1 MSYYSGRG
9 KVFLAERDTSGNPK
23 GFFHIGNV
31 PNLVVNLEAEVEEHI
46 ESVSGNDLIDA
57 RLSEAKRG
65 RITATAEEWSVANLE
80 LLFFG
85 ESVTQSSG
93 TATNEVL
100 PLDIAVGQTV
110 ALAKQDVSTVVITD
124 STGSPKTLPSG
135 QYTVNAKTGS
145 IQFNDITTGGVYVQP
160 FKASYSYAAGP
171 TRTKLFSKTEQ
182 VYWLRF
188 EGLNKADSGRPC
200 VIELYKVSFDPAKQL
215 QLIQRGYAQFPLE
228 GAVQQDDLKTSA
240 SEFGQFGRIILI

>member
-9 KVFLAERDTSGNPK
+9 KVYLAERDGAGNPK
-23 GFFHIGNV
+23 AFWHIGNV

-46 ESVSGNDLIDA
+46 ESTTGNDLIDA

-65 RITATAEEWSVANLE
+65 RITATAEEWSVPNLE

-85 ESVTQSSG
+85 ESVTQGAG
-93 TATNEVL
+93 TVSNEIL
-100 PLDIAVGQTV
+100 PAGIVVGQSV
-110 ALAKQDVSTVVITD
+110 ALARQDVSSVVITD
-124 STGSPKTLPSG
+124 STATPKVLPAG
-135 QYTVNAKTGS
+135 QYTLSAKHGS
-145 IQFNDITTGGVYVQP
+145 IELRDLTTGGPYVQP
-160 FKASYSYAAGP
+160 FRAAYSHAAGA
-171 TRTKLFSKTEQ
+171 TRTRLFSKTEQ

-188 EGLNKADSGRPC
+188 EGLNKADGGRPC

-228 GAVQQDDLKTSA
+228 GAVQQDDLKPAA